1 MNAEDFIVSFKR
13 DMAALS
19 RTERL
24 RAIESVRDVLRAA
37 LFDDAAGV
45 RYDAESC
52 PRCGPARR
60 RGGQVRTRGLSGEQI
75 CVMTGINDS
84 DETFLAV
91 SGRGSLSS
99 KRAMDV
105 LRGRVEA
112 GSVVATDKAPACS
125 RSSAWRRTRPTTPRT
140 APRARSTG

>member
-45 RYDAESC
+45 RYDAEGC
-52 PRCGPARR
+52 PRCGSIAVVKKGKSGNGDQRYLCR
-60 RGGQVRTRGLSGEQI
+60 DCGRTFGL
-75 CVMTGINDS
+75 
-84 DETFLAV
+84 
-91 SGRGSLSS
+91 GSERILGTS
-99 KRAMDV
+99 K
-105 LRGRVEA
+105 L
-112 GSVVATDKAPACS
+112 
-125 RSSAWRRTRPTTPRT
+125 PTTPRA

>member
-24 RAIESVRDVLRAA
+24 RAIE
-37 LFDDAAGV
+37 
-45 RYDAESC
+45 
-52 PRCGPARR
+52 
-60 RGGQVRTRGLSGEQI
+60 
-75 CVMTGINDS
+75 S